1 MELNIVGIVWV
12 GYEVCGN
19 GGGVAMNHENLQNR
33 RSNNARNT
41 CYNFSFMF
49 ETICIHIRPNSVNC
63 LLYTV
68 FCYRDH
74 CASST

>member
-1 MELNIVGIVWV
+1 MGIVWV

-33 RSNNARNT
+33 RSNNTRNT

-49 ETICIHIRPNSVNC
+49 ETLYSYSTKQCETPVVYSV
-63 LLYTV
+63 LLP
-68 FCYRDH
+68 
-74 CASST
+74 